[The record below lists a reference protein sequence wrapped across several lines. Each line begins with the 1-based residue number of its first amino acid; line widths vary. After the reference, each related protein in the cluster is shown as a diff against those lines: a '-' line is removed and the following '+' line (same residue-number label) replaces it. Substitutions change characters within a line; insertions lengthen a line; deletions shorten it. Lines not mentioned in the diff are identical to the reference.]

1 MLRRNYETDFIG
13 DFNSVAAG
21 GARAVLLAAPTGSG
35 KIVMSTAIVATAVTP
50 GQPVLAPAVRRE
62 IIDQTVSKL
71 CDWMSAP
78 APRKCSALISPPGA
92 FICLGNAPRHSR
104 SVA

>member
-1 MLRRNYETDFIG
+1 MLRRNYKTDF
-13 DFNSVAAG
+13 FNPVAAG

-50 GQPVLAPAVRRE
+50 GQPGLAPAHPRE

-71 CDWMSAP
+71 CDEAIE
-78 APRKCSALISPPGA
+78 PRVTQAGIPYARACDEARHAAQTMAMPP
-92 FICLGNAPRHSR
+92 
-104 SVA
+104 